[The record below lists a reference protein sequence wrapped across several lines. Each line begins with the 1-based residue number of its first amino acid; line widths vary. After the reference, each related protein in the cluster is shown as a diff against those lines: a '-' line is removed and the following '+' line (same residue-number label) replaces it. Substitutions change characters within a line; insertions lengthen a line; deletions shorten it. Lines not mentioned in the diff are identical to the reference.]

1 MACFLVDFENVNS
14 SGLAG
19 ITELSEDDSVYIF
32 YTVKANSL
40 TFAAHMDIMK
50 SKAKVEYFPV
60 TSGGR
65 NALDFQLATY
75 LGYFISRG
83 AEMEYYII
91 SNDMGFDFVKNFWN
105 GREESGNAGI
115 RRTNNISKAMADIRS
130 RNMEN
135 ELVHDELVHEA
146 YVLSEAAG
154 DVVKSETG
162 DAPDS
167 ENGKSFDFIAAADE
181 AMTYEVPEVPERPQA
196 APNIP
201 PVPQLF
207 GSRNPSEK
215 SEEDVP
221 EAKSETVVPAADV
234 TVENAD
240 KPAAAE
246 PEKIVIDYGEFTEV
260 LTPKKKRGRPEK
272 KKSEPKPAAEPK
284 TEPAAEDT
292 VVQPAEGVITD
303 QLVLRIMDLA
313 AGVVSVDEAERVADT
328 LRKSDGKQAFYRSL
342 MSMYG
347 MEHGGNIYR
356 KIKSEYTNMRKLI
369 SDAE

>member
-40 TFAAHMDIMK
+40 TFTAHMDIMK

-167 ENGKSFDFIAAADE
+167 ENGKSFDFIDE
-181 AMTYEVPEVPERPQA
+181 
-196 APNIP
+196 
-201 PVPQLF
+201 
-207 GSRNPSEK
+207 
-215 SEEDVP
+215 
-221 EAKSETVVPAADV
+221 
-234 TVENAD
+234 
-240 KPAAAE
+240 
-246 PEKIVIDYGEFTEV
+246 
-260 LTPKKKRGRPEK
+260 
-272 KKSEPKPAAEPK
+272 
-284 TEPAAEDT
+284 
-292 VVQPAEGVITD
+292 
-303 QLVLRIMDLA
+303 
-313 AGVVSVDEAERVADT
+313 
-328 LRKSDGKQAFYRSL
+328 
-342 MSMYG
+342 
-347 MEHGGNIYR
+347 
-356 KIKSEYTNMRKLI
+356 
-369 SDAE
+369 

>member
-1 MACFLVDFENVNS
+1 
-14 SGLAG
+14 
-19 ITELSEDDSVYIF
+19 
-32 YTVKANSL
+32 
-40 TFAAHMDIMK
+40 
-50 SKAKVEYFPV
+50 
-60 TSGGR
+60 
-65 NALDFQLATY
+65 
-75 LGYFISRG
+75 
-83 AEMEYYII
+83 
-91 SNDMGFDFVKNFWN
+91 
-105 GREESGNAGI
+105 
-115 RRTNNISKAMADIRS
+115 
-130 RNMEN
+130 
-135 ELVHDELVHEA
+135 
-146 YVLSEAAG
+146 
-154 DVVKSETG
+154 
-162 DAPDS
+162 
-167 ENGKSFDFIAAADE
+167 
-181 AMTYEVPEVPERPQA
+181 MTYEVPEVPERPQA